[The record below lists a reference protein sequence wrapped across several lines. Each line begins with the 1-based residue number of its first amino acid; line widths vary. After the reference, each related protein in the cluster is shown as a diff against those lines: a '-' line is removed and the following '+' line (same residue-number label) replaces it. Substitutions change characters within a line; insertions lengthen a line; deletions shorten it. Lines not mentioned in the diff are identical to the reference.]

1 MENYLFYLGGV
12 NSRSAYH
19 ISHLEIF
26 KDKINSG
33 LTGSVINPVR
43 LW

>member
-1 MENYLFYLGGV
+1 MENIFSTLEGV
-12 NSRSAYH
+12 SSRSAYH